1 MAVSLRLK
9 ELRLQAGATQ
19 TELARLLG
27 VSREAYSMYESG
39 KRQPGLAALDTLA
52 AYYRVTVDYLLG
64 RTDCPDA
71 EPLAPGA
78 RCPASRNW
86 KPSCKKTR
94 NEASFRV
101 FLTAAC
107 RSGDKN
113 WLPRARGAG
122 RA

>member
-52 AYYRVTVDYLLG
+52 ADYRVTVDYLLG

-71 EPLAPGA
+71 EPLAPDERALLVRYRALDERGKRA
-78 RCPASRNW
+78 
-86 KPSCKKTR
+86 
-94 NEASFRV
+94 
-101 FLTAAC
+101 L
-107 RSGDKN
+107 SGLAELETILQKN
-113 WLPRARGAG
+113 PE
-122 RA
+122 

>member
-9 ELRLQAGATQ
+9 ELRFQAGATQ

-71 EPLAPGA
+71 EPLAPDERALLVRYRALDERGKRA
-78 RCPASRNW
+78 
-86 KPSCKKTR
+86 
-94 NEASFRV
+94 
-101 FLTAAC
+101 L
-107 RSGDKN
+107 SGLAELETILQKN
-113 WLPRARGAG
+113 PE
-122 RA
+122 